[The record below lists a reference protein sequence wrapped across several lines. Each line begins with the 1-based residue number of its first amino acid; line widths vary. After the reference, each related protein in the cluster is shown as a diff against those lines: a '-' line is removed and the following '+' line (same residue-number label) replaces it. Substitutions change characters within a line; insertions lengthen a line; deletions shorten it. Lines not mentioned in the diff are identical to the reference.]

1 MKDSILRIELNLIR
15 THLPLSLQ
23 TSSKSQ
29 YYSFHIFIPGS
40 VMGLRWLQT
49 GHRDLNTMLPR
60 VVYKQIQ
67 PQATGQVDFICRCV
81 IGMYGESR
89 NECQITNFVDEEY

>member
-1 MKDSILRIELNLIR
+1 
-15 THLPLSLQ
+15 
-23 TSSKSQ
+23 
-29 YYSFHIFIPGS
+29 
-40 VMGLRWLQT
+40 MGLRWLQT